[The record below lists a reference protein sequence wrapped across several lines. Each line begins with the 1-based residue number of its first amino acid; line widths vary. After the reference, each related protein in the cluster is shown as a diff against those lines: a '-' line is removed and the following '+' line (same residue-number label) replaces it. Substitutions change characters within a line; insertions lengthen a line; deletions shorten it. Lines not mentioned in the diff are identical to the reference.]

1 MKLVI
6 TSIHNKNKNKKTSY
20 RFEFL
25 LSHDQ
30 VYCKFQWSGA
40 TYVMRRASSKP
51 SSINFNANWTQLKEG
66 MMNEVR
72 SDPSSENYFIGL
84 ENLHQLL
91 SQANYLLHL
100 SLWSDTLGAGHYYE
114 NFSINSES
122 SRYALSY
129 TA

>member
-1 MKLVI
+1 MYILI
-6 TSIHNKNKNKKTSY
+6 EKKKQTNSY
-20 RFEFL
+20 RFQFL

-30 VYCKFQWSGA
+30 VYCKFKWSEA
-40 TYVMRRASSKP
+40 TFVMSRTSSNS

-66 MMNEVR
+66 LMNEVR

-84 ENLHQLL
+84 ENLHKLV
-91 SQANYLLHL
+91 SQASYRLRL
-100 SLWSDTLGAGHYYE
+100 SLSNGQLRAKYFYE
-114 NFSINSES
+114 NFNIDSES

>member
-30 VYCKFQWSGA
+30 VYCKFKWNGV
-40 TYVMRRASSKP
+40 TYVMSRAASKP
-51 SSINFNANWTQLKEG
+51 TSINFNANWTQLKEG

-84 ENLHQLL
+84 ENLHKFL
-91 SQANYLLHL
+91 SQASYHLHL
-100 SLWSDTLGAGHYYE
+100 SLWGGTLAVGHYYE
-114 NFSINSES
+114 NFYIDSES
-122 SRYALSY
+122 SRYALTY

>member
-1 MKLVI
+1 MSR
-6 TSIHNKNKNKKTSY
+6 TSSNS
-20 RFEFL
+20 
-25 LSHDQ
+25 
-30 VYCKFQWSGA
+30 
-40 TYVMRRASSKP
+40 

-84 ENLHQLL
+84 ENLHKLL
-91 SQANYLLHL
+91 SQASYRLHL
-100 SLWSDTLGAGHYYE
+100 SLWSGTLRAGHFYE
-114 NFSINSES
+114 NFSIDSES

>member
-1 MKLVI
+1 
-6 TSIHNKNKNKKTSY
+6 
-20 RFEFL
+20 
-25 LSHDQ
+25 
-30 VYCKFQWSGA
+30 
-40 TYVMRRASSKP
+40 MRRTSSKP

-84 ENLHQLL
+84 ENLHKLL
-91 SQANYLLHL
+91 SQASYRLHVTL
-100 SLWSDTLGAGHYYE
+100 SNGPLGAGHFYE
-114 NFSINSES
+114 NFSIDSES

>member
-30 VYCKFQWSGA
+30 VYCMFKWNGV
-40 TYVMRRASSKP
+40 TYVMSRTASKP
-51 SSINFNANWTQLKEG
+51 TSINFNANWTQLKEG

-84 ENLHQLL
+84 ENLHKLV
-91 SQANYLLHL
+91 SQASYRLRL
-100 SLWSDTLGAGHYYE
+100 SLSNGQLRAKYFYE
-114 NFSINSES
+114 NFNIDSES

-129 TA
+129 TE